1 MRTVKLRDMAHGR
14 SGDKGDTCNI
24 GIVARDEKS
33 YHLLL
38 RHLTPQCVKAY
49 FGELVQG
56 EVTRYELPNIG
67 AFNFVMRGALGGGG
81 TRSLRLDTIGRALA
95 PALLEMELE
104 IGD

>member
-1 MRTVKLRDMAHGR
+1 MRRVKLRELAHGR

-33 YHLLL
+33 YQLLQ
-38 RHLTPQCVKAY
+38 RHLTAQRVKAY
-49 FGELVQG
+49 FGEVVQG
-56 EVTRYELPNIG
+56 EVTRYELPDIG
-67 AFNFVMRGALGGGG
+67 AFNFVMRSALGGGG

-104 IGD
+104 IDA